1 MRISRWAKAGV
12 LDRVLTKLQQLQ
24 ILTVKIEVLSL
35 DSTSIKVHPD
45 GNGALKKMDNSPLEC
60 LAADATGKFI
70 WLPPMT
76 GQR

>member
-24 ILTVKIEVLSL
+24 ILTVKTEVLSL

-45 GNGALKKMDNSPLEC
+45 GNGALKKMGNNPLEC
-60 LAADATGKFI
+60 LAADVTQKFI
-70 WLPPMT
+70 WLPQMT
-76 GQR
+76 